1 MSKKGNVQ
9 TVVSTVAISKEQLK
23 DDVMSIALA
32 NGFTEQDVLRMERQD
47 AYRKEY
53 NQRPDVVLKRKQYAA
68 QRYLRMKQ
76 LRSLL
81 AAK

>member
-1 MSKKGNVQ
+1 MSKKGNI
-9 TVVSTVAISKEQLK
+9 TVVNAVSSIPTNQLK
-23 DDVMSIALA
+23 DDVLSIALS

-68 QRYLRMKQ
+68 MRYLRMKQ
-76 LRSLL
+76 LRALL
-81 AAK
+81 K